1 MDTKPRTLRLS
12 ERGLNFEMLL
22 WLFAR
27 LSALAIYVLLLI
39 GLIGAFIMGA
49 RTQMNFAD
57 VMRWSFMPTVTHV
70 QNTNVPE
77 LAPWIRGFWKVIG
90 SALVLTAMTHGAR
103 GLVVIADDYI
113 VSVRGRLI
121 VRITGVVVLV
131 AMCIIGL
138 YVVLTA

>member
-39 GLIGAFIMGA
+39 GLVGAFIMGA

-70 QNTNVPE
+70 QSTNVPD

-90 SALVLTAMTHGAR
+90 SALVITAMAHGAR

-113 VSVRGRLI
+113 VSRSGRLI
-121 VRITGVVVLV
+121 VRTTGVIALI
-131 AMCIIGL
+131 AMSIIGL